1 MPLSLTDM
9 LIEVARGSLALLVA
23 AIAIYLSLR
32 LLGKVAKFF
41 ITLIVIAL
49 ILYFAFSTDLLQSVK
64 EALHLMPHLQDLFKG
79 VYHAGQV

>member
-1 MPLSLTDM
+1 MPLSLADT

-41 ITLIVIAL
+41 ITIIVIAL
-49 ILYFAFSTDLLQSVK
+49 ILYFAFTTDLLQNVT
-64 EALHLMPHLQDLFKG
+64 EALHFAPFLQSLFKG
-79 VYHAGQV
+79 A

>member
-1 MPLSLTDM
+1 MPLSLADT

-41 ITLIVIAL
+41 ITIIVIAL
-49 ILYFAFSTDLLQSVK
+49 ILYFAFTTDLLQNVT
-64 EALHLMPHLQDLFKG
+64 EALHFTPFLQSLFKG
-79 VYHAGQV
+79 A